1 MHRGGGC
8 TGGGDAQGGEGGCTC
23 ILCIPPGYAPET
35 DCPHPHPME
44 CSIKAVEF
52 LSIHFSKEILPRPKY
67 AVCWL
72 DNDEQQQP
80 EDDSSHP
87 APVPPN
93 HKSTGR
99 PPPLLAPLVS
109 CDRLTPP
116 SHFQD
121 VRLVALD
128 LGGAA
133 TRPGDVAA
141 RPGELAH
148 RPGDVAARP
157 SELAARPG
165 DVAARPGELAYRPG
179 DVAVVQPGN
188 LAEHVTTFFDL
199 FPALDPA
206 RRFHLRQLDPN
217 IPLPP
222 RSEPR
227 SKAALW
233 NRNRNRR
240 NLNFLTSGTGTIT
253 C

>member
-1 MHRGGGC
+1 MSSS
-8 TGGGDAQGGEGGCTC
+8 
-23 ILCIPPGYAPET
+23 ILYI
-35 DCPHPHPME
+35 
-44 CSIKAVEF
+44 
-52 LSIHFSKEILPRPKY
+52 LFSKELLPRPKY

-72 DNDEQQQP
+72 DNNEQHQQQQP

-87 APVPPN
+87 APVPPS

-128 LGGAA
+128 LGV
-133 TRPGDVAA
+133 PA
-141 RPGELAH
+141 RPGELAA
-148 RPGDVAARP
+148 RPGDVAT
-157 SELAARPG
+157 RPG

-206 RRFHLRQLDPN
+206 RRFLLRQLDPN

-233 NRNRNRR
+233 NMNRN
-240 NLNFLTSGTGTIT
+240 LGTVTF
-253 C
+253 

>member
-1 MHRGGGC
+1 MSSS
-8 TGGGDAQGGEGGCTC
+8 
-23 ILCIPPGYAPET
+23 ILYI
-35 DCPHPHPME
+35 
-44 CSIKAVEF
+44 
-52 LSIHFSKEILPRPKY
+52 LFSKELLPRPKY

-72 DNDEQQQP
+72 DNDEQHQQQQP

-87 APVPPN
+87 APVLPH

-133 TRPGDVAA
+133 RPGDVAARPGDVAA
-141 RPGELAH
+141 RPGELA
-148 RPGDVAARP
+148 
-157 SELAARPG
+157 ARPG
-165 DVAARPGELAYRPG
+165 ELAARPGELAYRPG

-206 RRFHLRQLDPN
+206 RRFQLRQLDPN

-222 RSEPR
+222 RSAPR
-227 SKAALW
+227 IPIIRS
-233 NRNRNRR
+233 
-240 NLNFLTSGTGTIT
+240 
-253 C
+253 

>member
-1 MHRGGGC
+1 LLNLVTVINWYLVPVTKERG
-8 TGGGDAQGGEGGCTC
+8 
-23 ILCIPPGYAPET
+23 
-35 DCPHPHPME
+35 CPHPHLIE
-44 CSIKAVEF
+44 CSEF
-52 LSIHFSKEILPRPKY
+52 LSTLFSKEILPRPKY

-72 DNDEQQQP
+72 DDDEQQQP
-80 EDDSSHP
+80 EDDSSHSS
-87 APVPPN
+87 PVPPN

-99 PPPLLAPLVS
+99 PPPLLLAPLVS

-133 TRPGDVAA
+133 P
-141 RPGELAH
+141 RPGEL
-148 RPGDVAARP
+148 
-157 SELAARPG
+157 
-165 DVAARPGELAYRPG
+165 AARPGELAYRPG

-206 RRFHLRQLDPN
+206 RRFLLRQLDPN

-222 RSEPR
+222 RSAPR
-227 SKAALW
+227 LPIIRS
-233 NRNRNRR
+233 
-240 NLNFLTSGTGTIT
+240 
-253 C
+253 